1 MYVCFGPR
9 RVEHSYEFSLVFP
22 QIRVC
27 YIQDSWRSPD
37 VQYHQYFEK
46 SYRLLFV
53 FAESSVGWS
62 FRISEQSRTA
72 TFDCLAQPLEETL
85 YMAWF
90 APLPFSTVLND
101 ISLHKWTLRSAPTS
115 STTNTSYSVDCSP
128 SEWIYGFL
136 FETRLPDLREIF
148 AVFGFLGEIPEKN
161 RRNSGEFRQN
171 SDFPRNSEEILGI
184 FCKENGGKNR
194 NFAEKSD
201 VNTEFLWFSCG
212 FWRIWI
218 NCGNL
223 EKY

>member
-9 RVEHSYEFSLVFP
+9 RVEHNYEFSLVFP

-101 ISLHKWTLRSAPTS
+101 ISLHKWTLRSATKS

-136 FETRLPDLREIF
+136 FETRLPN
-148 AVFGFLGEIPEKN
+148 V
-161 RRNSGEFRQN
+161 
-171 SDFPRNSEEILGI
+171 GI
-184 FCKENGGKNR
+184 FPMGYYFLTKNVPLTPSIPTVLNISLLIPLHR
-194 NFAEKSD
+194 SELFLFQLTVCVLLYQQYAIFYAD
-201 VNTEFLWFSCG
+201 FTVEFLLTVTT
-212 FWRIWI
+212 I
-218 NCGNL
+218 
-223 EKY
+223 